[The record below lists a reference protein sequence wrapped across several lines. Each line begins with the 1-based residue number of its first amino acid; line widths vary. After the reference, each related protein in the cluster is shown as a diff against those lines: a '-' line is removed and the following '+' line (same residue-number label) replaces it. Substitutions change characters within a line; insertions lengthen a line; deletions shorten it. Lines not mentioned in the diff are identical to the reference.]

1 MRTKRTKKYGILLL
15 ALLVLV
21 PLLVVSAY
29 ASGDA
34 GAAEE
39 GSRFFGTIW
48 SLVPPLV
55 AIILALITKEVY
67 SSLFAGCFVGFLLQA
82 NFNPVGAAELFVN
95 DLGTN
100 IGDNAGIL
108 IFLVILGTMVALMIG
123 AGGSKAYGDWAIKNI
138 KGQKGA
144 LGATAILGLVLG
156 VDDYFNNLT
165 VGNVM
170 RPVTDGHN
178 ISRAKLA
185 YICDAIAAPV
195 CIMMPISSW
204 AAAVTG
210 VINNEDLGFL
220 IFLKAIPY
228 NFYAILTLIFI
239 LFMIVMNIDYGPKKT
254 HEDNAAKGDVYTTPE
269 RPYAGVEEMKVNP
282 NGKVIDLVIPVIIL
296 IVGCVTG
303 LIYAGYLG
311 GGTNLVEMF
320 ANTDA
325 FFGLPFGSAISLIIV
340 MIYFLVRR
348 SMTFTELMDCLSAG
362 FKQMVPAILILCF
375 AWTIGGVTR
384 YGLGAPA
391 FVAGLVETMGPSLKN
406 MLPAVIFVIALGLGF
421 ATGTSWGTFGILLPI
436 VLEIFTPGGFA
447 NLTAEAL
454 DTVPILMVG
463 IGATLGGAVC
473 GDHCS
478 PISDTTILASTGSQ
492 CYHLNHVVTQMPYAL
507 TVAAVCFVNYVI
519 TGLIIDFVPEIVCLL
534 IAIVS
539 LVVTMFVIKTVTS
552 KKNCGSVRSLCS
564 NLCPTSDKARNPRFP
579 PPQLLIPLI

>member
-1 MRTKRTKKYGILLL
+1 MRTKRKNKFGIILL
-15 ALLVLV
+15 ALAVLV
-21 PLLVVSAY
+21 PLLVVTAY
-29 ASGDA
+29 ASGDGA
-34 GAAEE
+34 AAEE
-39 GSRFFGTIW
+39 GSRFFGTVW
-48 SLVPPLV
+48 SLIPPLV

-67 SSLFAGCFVGFLLQA
+67 SSLFIGCFVGFLLQA
-82 NFNPVGAAELFVN
+82 NFSPLGAAELFIN
-95 DLGTN
+95 DLSVN
-100 IGDNAGIL
+100 IGDNVGIL
-108 IFLVILGTMVALMIG
+108 IFLVILGTIVALMIG
-123 AGGSKAYGDWAIKNI
+123 AGGSKAYGDWAIRNI
-138 KGQKGA
+138 KGKKGA
-144 LGATAILGLVLG
+144 LGATAVLGLVLG

-239 LFMIVMNIDYGPKKT
+239 LFMIIMNIDYGPMKT
-254 HEDNAAKGDVYTTPE
+254 HEDNAARGDVYTTPE
-269 RPYAGVEEMKVNP
+269 RPYAGVEEMKFNP
-282 NGKVIDLVIPVIIL
+282 NGKVIDLVIPVVIL
-296 IVGCVTG
+296 IVGCVSG

-311 GGTNLVEMF
+311 GGTTLIEMF

-325 FFGLPFGSAISLIIV
+325 FFGLPFGSGVALIII
-340 MIYFLVRR
+340 MIYFAVRR

-384 YGLGAPA
+384 YGLGAPE
-391 FVAGLVETMGPSLKN
+391 FVAGLVEVMGPSLKN
-406 MLPAVIFVIALGLGF
+406 MLPAVIFLIALGLGF

-436 VLEIFTPGGFA
+436 VLEIFTPGGFE

-454 DTVPILMVG
+454 DAVPILMVG
-463 IGATLGGAVC
+463 VGATLGGAVC

-507 TVAAVCFVNYVI
+507 TVAAVCFVNYLL
-519 TGLIIDFVPEIVCLL
+519 TGLLIDHVPEIVCLL

-539 LVVTMFVIKTVTS
+539 LVVTMFIIKTVTGGKSGTS
-552 KKNCGSVRSLCS
+552 KES
-564 NLCPTSDKARNPRFP
+564 AAA
-579 PPQLLIPLI
+579 

>member
-1 MRTKRTKKYGILLL
+1 MRTKRTKKYGIILL

-21 PLLVVSAY
+21 PMLIVAAY
-29 ASGDA
+29 ASGDG

-39 GSRFFGTIW
+39 GSRFYGTIW
-48 SLVPPLV
+48 SLLPPLV
-55 AIILALITKEVY
+55 AIVLALITKEVY
-67 SSLFAGCFVGFLLQA
+67 SSLFLGCFVGFLLQA
-82 NFNPVGAAELFVN
+82 NFNLFGAVELFIN
-95 DLGTN
+95 NLCEN
-100 IGDNAGIL
+100 IGGNAGIL

-123 AGGSKAYGDWAIKNI
+123 AGGSKAYGDWAVAHI
-138 KGQKGA
+138 KGKKGA

-239 LFMIVMNIDYGPKKT
+239 LFMIVLNIDYGPMKT
-254 HEDNAAKGDVYTTPE
+254 HEDNAAKGDIYTTSE
-269 RPYAGVEEMKVNP
+269 RPYAGVEEMKFNP

-296 IVGCVTG
+296 IVGCVGG

-311 GGTNLVEMF
+311 GGTDLISMF

-325 FFGLPFGSAISLIIV
+325 FFGLPFGSGIALIIV
-340 MIYFLVRR
+340 MIYFAIRR
-348 SMTFTELMDCLSAG
+348 SMSFTELMDCLSAG

-384 YGLGAPA
+384 SGLGAPE
-391 FVAGLVETMGPSLKN
+391 FVAGLVEAMGPSLKN
-406 MLPAVIFVIALGLGF
+406 MLPAVIFLIALGLGF

-454 DTVPILMVG
+454 DAVPILMVG
-463 IGATLGGAVC
+463 VGATLGGAVC

-507 TVAAVCFVNYVI
+507 TVAAVCFVNYLI
-519 TGLIIDFVPEIVCLL
+519 TGLIIDFVPEIVCLV
-534 IAIVS
+534 IAIAS
-539 LVVTMFVIKTVTS
+539 LVVTMIVINKITNKS
-552 KKNCGSVRSLCS
+552 KKS
-564 NLCPTSDKARNPRFP
+564 AAA
-579 PPQLLIPLI
+579 